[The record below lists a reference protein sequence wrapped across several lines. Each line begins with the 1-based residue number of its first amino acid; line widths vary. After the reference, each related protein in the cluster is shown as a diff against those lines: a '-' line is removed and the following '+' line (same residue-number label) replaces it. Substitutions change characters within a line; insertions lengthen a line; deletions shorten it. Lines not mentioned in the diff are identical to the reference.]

1 MFTFVIWA
9 IGLAIMAG
17 MAYVNLSVVALAFE
31 KHWSLGMLCILASLI
46 GWLILL
52 VSVF

>member
-17 MAYVNLSVVALAFE
+17 MAYVNFIIVALAFE
-31 KHWSLGMLCILASLI
+31 KHWFLGILCILASLV
-46 GWLILL
+46 GWLILFVL
-52 VSVF
+52 VF